1 MKPDEIAARLI
12 EAKDAYYNGS
22 PIMSDE
28 RFDNLEDELLAL
40 DPGNSYFSVVGA
52 ETKKAKVRHEIPM
65 LSCDKVKDV
74 AGVLDWI
81 KKIGMEGQEFVVEP
95 KIDGLSCSIL
105 YKNGKLVRIST
116 RGDGNIGQDI
126 THISKY
132 CKEIQ
137 IPPTVPVKGD
147 IEVRGELYL
156 PKNTKF
162 PNPENKPLRSLATGL
177 INRKDTGLEDLKYIR
192 FVSYQLLGVHEI
204 YEEAKLDMLGAAGFH
219 PIEFGLT
226 SKDHV
231 AEFYN
236 EYLKRNRDAWPYQT
250 DGLVLVV
257 NDSHKWAEIDG
268 KYTVHHHHFY
278 NLALKPP
285 AQSKETTLESIE
297 WNVSR
302 LGKVI
307 PVAIVKTVVLGG
319 TNVSRASLNN
329 AEYVENLSLWI
340 GDRVE
345 IERANDVVPYFKRN
359 ITTHRKDEPTNLIPT
374 KCPSC
379 GLKLEREGV
388 HVVCNNPDCPE
399 KNIMEILHWVQK
411 CEMDGISESF
421 VRTLYDE
428 KSRVRTIKDLYL
440 LEEEDFEGIE
450 GFGQKKIKNALE
462 QIEASR
468 EMSLRQ
474 FVVRLGIPMVGE
486 RAMEKIGLITI
497 KELFSYKSDGSVLGD
512 VLEDH
517 IRRNKATIEDLLTV
531 VKVSSEKEKK
541 EGSLRVCMTGKGPRG
556 RKELIDELERMGYTF
571 VDHVGKDTDV
581 LICEDVTG
589 NSSKL
594 TKASRLGVK
603 LVSYGEF
610 FKEVV

>member
-1 MKPDEIAARLI
+1 
-12 EAKDAYYNGS
+12 
-22 PIMSDE
+22 
-28 RFDNLEDELLAL
+28 
-40 DPGNSYFSVVGA
+40 
-52 ETKKAKVRHEIPM
+52 
-65 LSCDKVKDV
+65 
-74 AGVLDWI
+74 
-81 KKIGMEGQEFVVEP
+81 
-95 KIDGLSCSIL
+95 
-105 YKNGKLVRIST
+105 
-116 RGDGNIGQDI
+116 
-126 THISKY
+126 
-132 CKEIQ
+132 
-137 IPPTVPVKGD
+137 
-147 IEVRGELYL
+147 
-156 PKNTKF
+156 
-162 PNPENKPLRSLATGL
+162 
-177 INRKDTGLEDLKYIR
+177 
-192 FVSYQLLGVHEI
+192 
-204 YEEAKLDMLGAAGFH
+204 
-219 PIEFGLT
+219 
-226 SKDHV
+226 
-231 AEFYN
+231 
-236 EYLKRNRDAWPYQT
+236 
-250 DGLVLVV
+250 
-257 NDSHKWAEIDG
+257 
-268 KYTVHHHHFY
+268 
-278 NLALKPP
+278 
-285 AQSKETTLESIE
+285 
-297 WNVSR
+297 
-302 LGKVI
+302 
-307 PVAIVKTVVLGG
+307 
-319 TNVSRASLNN
+319 
-329 AEYVENLSLWI
+329 
-340 GDRVE
+340 
-345 IERANDVVPYFKRN
+345 
-359 ITTHRKDEPTNLIPT
+359 
-374 KCPSC
+374 
-379 GLKLEREGV
+379 LEREGV